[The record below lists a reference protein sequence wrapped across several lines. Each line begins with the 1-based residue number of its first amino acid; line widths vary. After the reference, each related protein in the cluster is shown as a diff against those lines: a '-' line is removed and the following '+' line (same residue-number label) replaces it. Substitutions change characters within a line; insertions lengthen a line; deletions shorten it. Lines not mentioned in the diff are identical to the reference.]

1 MPETDQSA
9 TERLIDLSVRD
20 FVDAVASAERPVPA
34 GGSVAALS
42 GASSAALL
50 ALVCGVVERRTGSGA
65 LLEQVEQLHQL
76 QTELL
81 DLVDED
87 AAAFHAYLHAGRS
100 GVGQDTA
107 LERMTRGP
115 LAIGWSC
122 AHIIELSHTVETLE
136 VRHMRGDVRAARHLA
151 QASAR
156 TALDIAESNIPL
168 QKDHTAGEALKQ
180 EIARLRARLP

>member
-1 MPETDQSA
+1 RPGAPPSA
-9 TERLIDLSVRD
+9 GSPLGGSVDTCVGAARHRLGGGGASPDAPRPAALARSDAGVAAGRRPRGPGRGRPVRD
-20 FVDAVASAERPVPA
+20 RGA
-34 GGSVAALS
+34 GIARRNGPCGPGSVAALS

-65 LLEQVEQLHQL
+65 LLEQIERLHQL

-115 LAIGWSC
+115 LAI
-122 AHIIELSHTVETLE
+122 
-136 VRHMRGDVRAARHLA
+136 
-151 QASAR
+151 
-156 TALDIAESNIPL
+156 
-168 QKDHTAGEALKQ
+168 
-180 EIARLRARLP
+180 